1 MGSISEL
8 DTSGSNEF
16 AAPSPSAGSDEV
28 AQEDGVRL
36 DLMDLQN
43 PVDSR
48 GVAVGHEYYRRLLPS
63 GALRRCPSGSPAR
76 GDLKYLSDRY
86 TQ

>member
-8 DTSGSNEF
+8 ETSGSNKV

-28 AQEDGVRL
+28 AQEDGVSL
-36 DLMDLQN
+36 NLMDLQN
-43 PVDSR
+43 PSDSG

-63 GALRRCPSGSPAR
+63 GAQRRYPSCSPAR
-76 GDLKYLSDRY
+76 GDLKYLSDR
-86 TQ
+86 